1 MPVLQAAGICL
12 REPGRKHSLSK
23 MISDTL
29 EQCRRYTSL
38 SPRFAAAFEF
48 LEKLPADQPIGRYD
62 IDGDNCFAM
71 VQAYT
76 TKPLDQAKFETHRQ
90 YIDIQFIQAGR
101 ETMLWSPLAALT
113 QVTEAY
119 SAEKDVIFYATPPQ
133 RTPIDLGAGQFVIFF
148 PTDGHAGGLECY
160 GQSEVRKVV
169 IKVRV

>member
-1 MPVLQAAGICL
+1 
-12 REPGRKHSLSK
+12 

-29 EQCRRYTSL
+29 EQRRRYTSL
-38 SPRFAAAFEF
+38 SPRFAAAFDF
-48 LEKLPADQPIGRYD
+48 LERLPANKPIGRYD
-62 IDGDNCFAM
+62 IDGDNCFGM
-71 VQAYT
+71 VQAYI

-113 QVTEAY
+113 QVTEPY
-119 SAEKDVIFYATPPQ
+119 VAERDVIFYATPPH
-133 RTPIDLGAGQFVIFF
+133 RTPIDFEAGQFVIFL
-148 PTDGHAGGLECY
+148 PTDGHAGGLECG